1 MLNKKYWASL
11 LAGSLLLLQGCQSL
25 PQTQQL
31 RHSPPAGLSHSKLIE
46 NVPFYPQQA
55 FYCGPTTLAEV
66 LNYHGRQTTPE
77 AIAPNLFIPG
87 REGSLQLEMVSAAR
101 SHGLLP
107 YSANSDLGVLLSL
120 VDDNVPVI
128 VLQNVATSWFPM
140 WHYALVIGFDQST
153 ETIILHTG
161 QTQAHQMSYELF
173 ERVWQRG
180 SYWMLALLKD
190 HQAFPYLE
198 PYTYIRA
205 AYDMLTTGQQNA
217 ALANLETATKTW
229 PTQWLP
235 YFLLGNYYL
244 GKSSQSAEWFS
255 KGYEFAKDKAEYLN
269 NYSYALKQQG
279 CVAEAKNLIKKA
291 LKITPSDKTLLAT
304 KNEFDLISQSEQA
317 NSPKHC
323 SSYVF

>member
-1 MLNKKYWASL
+1 MLNKKWWASL
-11 LAGSLLLLQGCQSL
+11 STGSLLFLQGCQSL

-31 RHSPPAGLSHSKLIE
+31 RLSPPVGLSQSKLIE
-46 NVPFYPQQA
+46 DVPFYPQQA
-55 FYCGPTTLAEV
+55 FYCGPTTLSEV
-66 LNYHGRQTTPE
+66 LNFHGRETSPE
-77 AIAPNLFIPG
+77 AIAPHLFIPG

-107 YSANSDLGVLLSL
+107 YSANSNLSVLLSL

-140 WHYALVIGFDQST
+140 WHYALVIGYDQSN
-153 ETIILHTG
+153 ETITLHTG

-180 SYWMLALLKD
+180 SYWMLALLED
-190 HQAFPYLE
+190 NQAFAYLE

-205 AYDMLTTGQQNA
+205 AYDMLTTGHQEA
-217 ALANLETATKTW
+217 ALANLQAATKVW
-229 PTQWLP
+229 PQQWLA

-244 GKSSQSAEWFS
+244 GKTSQSAEWFS
-255 KGYEFAKDKAEYLN
+255 KGYAFASDKAEYLN

-279 CVAEAKNLIKKA
+279 CVSEAKNLIKKA
-291 LKITPSDKTLLAT
+291 LKITPSDKTLIAT
-304 KNEFDLISQSEQA
+304 KNEFDLIPQSEQM
-317 NSPKHC
+317 NSPKQC